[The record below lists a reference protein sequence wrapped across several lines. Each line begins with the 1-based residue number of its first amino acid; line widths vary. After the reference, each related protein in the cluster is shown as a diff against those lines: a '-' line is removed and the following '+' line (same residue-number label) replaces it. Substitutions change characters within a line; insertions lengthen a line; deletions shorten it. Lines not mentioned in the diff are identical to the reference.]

1 MSNAISSLIF
11 MFRNVDKT
19 KNGEIGR
26 APVAFA
32 QGLKVIEG
40 ASHYNSTIAK
50 GTDAAVSIFTKA
62 AEHSKVAD
70 IALKGTKWAVKNVNP
85 MICVSSGIKVLKSD
99 DKTSTAI
106 RELGAIS
113 AMLCGEGIAKKIL
126 AKTFTS
132 GSITSK
138 IISGVLFVCASIAS
152 YSLGEYVGKDLAK
165 TVKANT
171 TIMPVP
177 AKINQTA

>member
-26 APVAFA
+26 APVALA

-40 ASHYNSTIAK
+40 ASHYNATIAK
-50 GTDAAVSIFTKA
+50 GTDAAINIFTKA
-62 AEHSKVAD
+62 AEHSKAAEL
-70 IALKGTKWAVKNVNP
+70 ALKGTRWAVHNVNP

-99 DKTSTAI
+99 DKTSTAVK
-106 RELGAIS
+106 ELSAIS
-113 AMLCGEGIAKKIL
+113 AMLAGESVAKKVLTKIF
-126 AKTFTS
+126 KS
-132 GSITSK
+132 GSMPAK
-138 IISGVLFVCASIAS
+138 IASGLLFVCASIAS
-152 YSLGEYVGKDLAK
+152 YSLGEYIGKDLAK

-171 TIMPVP
+171 TLMPVP